1 MPLTHITAFL
11 FVALDEGKGVGE
23 YARMAGVHRA
33 AMSRTL
39 RDIGARSRSGTA
51 GHGLVTVSPHPTAPR
66 KSTVTLT
73 AKGRELARLLASGE
87 TGRIRKS
94 KLF

>member
-11 FVALDEGKGVGE
+11 FVAIDEGKGVGE

-39 RDIGARSRSGTA
+39 RDIGARNRRDEP
-51 GHGLVTVSPHPTAPR
+51 GHGLVQVQPHPTINR
-66 KSTVTLT
+66 KTQVVLT
-73 AKGRELARLLASGE
+73 EKGRA
-87 TGRIRKS
+87 IVDQIVK
-94 KLF
+94 